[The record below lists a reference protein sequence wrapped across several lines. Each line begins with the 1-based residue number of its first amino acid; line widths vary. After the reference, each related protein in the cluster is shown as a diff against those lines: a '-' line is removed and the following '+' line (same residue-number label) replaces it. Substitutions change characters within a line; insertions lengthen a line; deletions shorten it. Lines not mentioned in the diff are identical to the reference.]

1 MDKLVADYNRMNQLA
16 DDLSSLVS
24 SLELGDSH
32 YLRNAMSTE
41 VTGSS
46 DVTDACDDFEK
57 EWSFGRD
64 RISSTLGRLVGF
76 LRSAAMAYEEA
87 DVQLAIALAG
97 GGSCQIPSQSQAAW
111 WQGLSNEQQK
121 VLIHDRPSAIG
132 NLDGLPPDVRYRAN
146 ANAIRE
152 HIEYLKI
159 TGADPHTIARFESY
173 LKPDPLLDSKI
184 AELHKAGADPETIAR
199 FEQLRDAQRKGDPPR
214 QILLFDPSGEGRI
227 AEVHGSLK
235 TADNIVVFV
244 PGIGND
250 LANFSETT
258 NSQGQN
264 LYAAGRADTA
274 VVSWLGYDTP
284 SGMEWDSLSDPSAI
298 TADRAQSEAAQ
309 LISLTEGLEATVG
322 GTVTVAAHSYG
333 TVLTT
338 IAAQHGM
345 SVDKII
351 LIGDPGVPASHVS
364 EYNGSEVFAM
374 RHPLDP
380 ISNLN
385 HHGHDP
391 TLTEFGATVLQPNDS
406 SYRDEILKS
415 AATPLL
421 GPIGSAIGS
430 GNVAIGLDGHVS
442 FFENQSTSIANIMG
456 AAEGDGKTIDGF
468 TQSSIVHEDG
478 SAQDLYLPK
487 F

>member
-16 DDLSSLVS
+16 EDLSGLVS
-24 SLELGDSH
+24 SLELGDSN
-32 YLRNAMSTE
+32 YLRHLMRTE

-46 DVTDACDDFEK
+46 DVTDACGDFEK

-64 RISSTLGRLVGF
+64 RISSTLERLIGF

-87 DVQLAIALAG
+87 DVQLAIALG
-97 GGSCQIPSQSQAAW
+97 GGDSCQIPSQRQAEW
-111 WQGLSNEQQK
+111 WQGVSREQQEI
-121 VLIHDRPSAIG
+121 LIQDRPTAVG
-132 NLDGLPPDVRYRAN
+132 NLDGLPPEVRYRAN

-152 HIEYLKI
+152 HIEILKLS
-159 TGADPHTIARFESY
+159 GADAQTIARFESY
-173 LKPDPLLDSKI
+173 LRPDPLLDVKI
-184 AELHKAGADPETIAR
+184 DELRKAGADPETIAR

-214 QILLFDPSGEGRI
+214 QILFFDPSGEGRI

-235 TADNIVVFV
+235 TADNVVVFV

-250 LANFSETT
+250 LTDFSENT

-284 SGMEWDSLSDPSAI
+284 SGFDEPDFFSDGAL
-298 TADRAQSEAAQ
+298 DGERAETEAAK
-309 LISLTEGLEATVG
+309 LVSFTEGLKTSVG
-322 GTVTVAAHSYG
+322 GSVTIAAHSYG

-338 IAAQHGM
+338 HAAQQGM

-364 EYNGSEVFAM
+364 ELNGAEVYAM

-380 ISNLN
+380 ISNSN
-385 HHGHDP
+385 HLGSDP
-391 TLTEFGATVLQPNDS
+391 TSSKFGAHVLQPNES
-406 SYRDEILKS
+406 HYRDEVLQ
-415 AATPLL
+415 AMANPLF
-421 GPIGSAIGS
+421 GPMGS
-430 GNVAIGLDGHVS
+430 GVRAGNLALGLDGHVS
-442 FFENQSTSIANIMG
+442 FFENESISIANIMG
-456 AAEGDGKTIDGF
+456 AAESGEDSVDGYTK
-468 TQSSIVHEDG
+468 SRIVHEDG
-478 SAQDLYLPK
+478 SAQDVYLPK